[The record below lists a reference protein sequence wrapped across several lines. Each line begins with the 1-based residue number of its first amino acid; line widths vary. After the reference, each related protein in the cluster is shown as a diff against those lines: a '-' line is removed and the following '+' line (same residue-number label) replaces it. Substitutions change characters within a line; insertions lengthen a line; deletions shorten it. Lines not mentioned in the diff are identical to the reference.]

1 MNIIEAAKA
10 LKEGKQVF
18 NENSK
23 GTFYV
28 VHLNEHEIL
37 AFKDGRTP
45 AVNVNDLLS
54 DKWRILDEP

>member
-1 MNIIEAAKA
+1 

-45 AVNVNDLLS
+45 AAHVNDLLS

>member
-23 GTFYV
+23 GTLYV
-28 VHLNEHEIL
+28 VHINEHGIL
-37 AFKDGRTP
+37 AFKNGRTP
-45 AVNVNDLLS
+45 AVHIDDLLS